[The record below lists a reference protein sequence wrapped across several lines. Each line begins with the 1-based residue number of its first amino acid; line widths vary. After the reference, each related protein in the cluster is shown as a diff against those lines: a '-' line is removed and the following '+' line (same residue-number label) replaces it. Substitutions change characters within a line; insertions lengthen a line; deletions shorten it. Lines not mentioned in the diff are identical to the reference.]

1 MKRKRIVTATI
12 VVLVTLV
19 IAGGVLAAPEV
30 PLAFGLDWT
39 VAGGGGGHSEA
50 GAFSLDATVGQAV
63 AGTTQGGVYEL
74 CSGFWCRATQD
85 FTIFLPVILRNS

>member
-12 VVLVTLV
+12 LVLLSLVVG
-19 IAGGVLAAPEV
+19 GGVLAAPEM

-39 VAGGGGGHSEA
+39 VIAGGGGHSEA
-50 GAFSLDATVGQAV
+50 GVFSLDGTVGQAV

-85 FTIFLPVILRNS
+85 FTIYLPTVLRNS